1 MSDSEKQDE
10 IVNREALGRRLREAR
25 EYLNLSQEEV
35 GRRLGIPR
43 AAISLIESGQR
54 KVEAIELS
62 RFAREY
68 KRATSYF
75 TDDAPGAAELPKEV
89 EFAARAVQG
98 LSDQDLAE
106 VANFAEFLRSRAARD
121 REAGT

>member
-1 MSDSEKQDE
+1 MG
-10 IVNREALGRRLREAR
+10 REALGRRLREAR

-43 AAISLIESGQR
+43 AAVSLIESGQR

-68 KRATSYF
+68 KRLTSYF
-75 TDDAPGAAELPKEV
+75 TDDAPGASDLPQEV
-89 EFAARAVQG
+89 AFAARAVQG
-98 LSDQDLAE
+98 LSGQDLAE
-106 VANFAEFLRSRAARD
+106 VARFAEFLRSRAASVK
-121 REAGT
+121 EEST